1 MLLDARHLFTW
12 YPISGRLEHD
22 DKGKHTEYECAD
34 VHRAE
39 ELITEITGHTG
50 KMSWAQGQRVEV
62 RK

>member
-1 MLLDARHLFTW
+1 MVLDARHLFEW
-12 YPISGRLEHD
+12 YPVSEILVHNNY
-22 DKGKHTEYECAD
+22 TEYPCPD

-39 ELITEITGHTG
+39 ELITKITGHTG